1 MRPQRPERR
10 SRPHCLCSLIRRACE
25 TTGRGGFKSVD
36 LSANVFPFMVMNF
49 AYLISAS
56 RLTERADIAN
66 GVSQRGAR
74 LCHEGYPHTLHFGK
88 RVGRALLPPTEFNS
102 ADARDGVL

>member
-1 MRPQRPERR
+1 M
-10 SRPHCLCSLIRRACE
+10 
-25 TTGRGGFKSVD
+25 GWGGFKSVD
-36 LSANVFPFMVMNF
+36 LSANVFSFMVMNF

-74 LCHEGYPHTLHFGK
+74 LCHEGYPHTTHFSMSLRGRKANQKMIIFLWSGLAK
-88 RVGRALLPPTEFNS
+88 R
-102 ADARDGVL
+102 